1 MPMVGLWNYRM
12 NEYMFIAVEYVIDEA
27 INDGGFAYGLVPEE
41 HYLVL
46 QQRRN
51 RALRQVQV
59 ARVRHLALFKNR
71 IFVL

>member
-1 MPMVGLWNYRM
+1 MPMVGLWNYGM
-12 NEYMFIAVEYVIDEA
+12 NGYMLIAVEYVVDKA
-27 INDGGFAYGLVPEE
+27 VDNGGFADGLVSEE

-46 QQRRN
+46 EQRRD

-59 ARVRHLALFKNR
+59 ARVRHLVFFKNR